1 MGKTGPQPGRRLGSG
16 RGWLAGAA
24 FALGVLIAAALVG
37 LTVRFQLDGPAR
49 WFWILVVVATAL
61 AVLALRATGRR
72 SASRA
77 VLLASIIGALG
88 W

>member
-1 MGKTGPQPGRRLGSG
+1 MTVSRAASDAGVAQGR
-16 RGWLAGAA
+16 WV
-24 FALGVLIAAALVG
+24 ALGLIAAALVG

-88 W
+88 WWLTIRP